1 MLGFLS
7 RRLGADAALVY
18 EKQLRSLSAI
28 RRELRSLDGDAGVRI
43 AGGYEG
49 VGCLAFVTRF
59 GTVYTVMVYS
69 VKGKRGGVPQERL
82 ATREYTSLEE
92 VVTFLK
98 SISGP
103 RVDACAY

>member
-7 RRLGADAALVY
+7 RKSGADAALVY
-18 EKQLRSLSAI
+18 EKRLGSVSAM
-28 RRELRSLDGDAGVRI
+28 RRELESLDGDAGMRV
-43 AGGYEG
+43 AGRYGG

-69 VKGKRGGVPQERL
+69 VKGGRRGVPREKL

-92 VVTFLK
+92 VVALLR